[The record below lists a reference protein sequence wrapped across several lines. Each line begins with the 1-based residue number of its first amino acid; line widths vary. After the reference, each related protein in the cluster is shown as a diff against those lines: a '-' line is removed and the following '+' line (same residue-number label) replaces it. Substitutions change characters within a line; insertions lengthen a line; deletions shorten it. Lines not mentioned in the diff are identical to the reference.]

1 MVKLTSPMSISR
13 CIWHSLGIERR
24 RRNRIPHRV
33 PLHHTDPLRI
43 DYRKRLFF
51 LITSRQC

>member
-13 CIWHSLGIERR
+13 GIWHSLGIERR

-43 DYRKRLFF
+43 DYRKRLYF
-51 LITSRQC
+51 LITPVQC